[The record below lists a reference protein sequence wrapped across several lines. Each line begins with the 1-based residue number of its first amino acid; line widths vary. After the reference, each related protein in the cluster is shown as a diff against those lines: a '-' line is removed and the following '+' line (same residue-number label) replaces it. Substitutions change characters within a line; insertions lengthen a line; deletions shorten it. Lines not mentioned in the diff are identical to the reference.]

1 MKDIWCL
8 AMLNLDPIETI
19 VYFGDYKGSNQC
31 PICKFRLLNP
41 QYMKKH
47 IYIQH
52 LKYKWLIDLNEQRE
66 KARTTDPIPCPYCGE
81 LLYDLSRHITVVH
94 NKTLRQF
101 HLEFPT
107 TPLTSLR
114 KATAQDL
121 NCEICGKSFKFKNVL
136 GKHIK
141 DCHPEVFN
149 ANRQKENEEY
159 RLKYKDTHTCP
170 ICNQKKF
177 NLIQHVHIKHKM
189 DWDEFCKVYNWD
201 VNDTCIMT
209 DTHKEKLSENKL
221 KFYQSDRGLKLRKK
235 HRQDFSCQ
243 NNPACKP
250 EARLKISQNAIKR
263 MNENPFFSRSY
274 GIKFEFNYR
283 DNHYSVRS
291 FEELKTLLALLIN
304 KIDFEYESCQETYDT
319 PEGKKTYL
327 PDFIINGSVFEL
339 KSSAS
344 GYYEKG
350 KMLDKYEFIQEHY
363 RKKGISFYIVS
374 YNTLKKL
381 FNLKINYNIYELCKD
396 MLDSDNMKITHINFH
411 KNSTILSNITP
422 DYKSHKNIIFKTLTK
437 GKKMQWKD
445 IKSAEVIS
453 HEGFVYD
460 IELKDNH
467 YFASNNIISHNCRLR
482 NEVTNNEFSY
492 SLGAGGVA
500 TGSKNVITININRL
514 IQDNRDIVEEVRKVH
529 KYQLAF
535 EDLYQEYFKSNMMPL
550 YSGGF
555 ISLDKQYLTVGI
567 NGVVEA
573 AEYLGYEI
581 SNNQP
586 YKDWVSSLLKKI
598 YDENRKAAKE
608 YGVKFNTEFTPC
620 ESLGAKNAMW
630 DKADGYKVPRDCYNS
645 YLYKVEDNEISVLDK
660 FALHG
665 KQTTQYLDGGSAYHC
680 NLESYPTQEGFKKLI
695 DVAVKEGCEYF
706 CFNVLITGCDDCGH
720 IDKQTLQQCP
730 KCKSKNIWHAT
741 RVIGYLKKISDFST
755 ARQNEASLRYYDTK
769 TK

>member
-1 MKDIWCL
+1 
-8 AMLNLDPIETI
+8 MLNLDPIETI
-19 VYFGDYKGSNQC
+19 VYSGDYKGSNQC
-31 PICKFRLLNP
+31 PICNFRLLNP

-47 IYIQH
+47 IYVQH
-52 LKYKWLIDLNEQRE
+52 LKYKWFIDLNEQRE
-66 KARTTDPIPCPYCGE
+66 KARTTDPLPCPYCGE

-94 NKTLRQF
+94 KKSLRQF

-114 KATAQDL
+114 RTQEQDL
-121 NCEICGKSFKFKNVL
+121 NCEVCGKAFKFKNAL

-141 DCHPEVFN
+141 DCPPEVFN
-149 ANRQKENEEY
+149 ANRQKEDEEY

-177 NLIQHVHIKHKM
+177 NL
-189 DWDEFCKVYNWD
+189 
-201 VNDTCIMT
+201 
-209 DTHKEKLSENKL
+209 
-221 KFYQSDRGLKLRKK
+221 
-235 HRQDFSCQ
+235 
-243 NNPACKP
+243 
-250 EARLKISQNAIKR
+250 
-263 MNENPFFSRSY
+263 
-274 GIKFEFNYR
+274 
-283 DNHYSVRS
+283 
-291 FEELKTLLALLIN
+291 
-304 KIDFEYESCQETYDT
+304 
-319 PEGKKTYL
+319 
-327 PDFIINGSVFEL
+327 
-339 KSSAS
+339 
-344 GYYEKG
+344 
-350 KMLDKYEFIQEHY
+350 
-363 RKKGISFYIVS
+363 
-374 YNTLKKL
+374 
-381 FNLKINYNIYELCKD
+381 KINYNIYELCRN

-411 KNSTILSNITP
+411 KNSTILSEITP
-422 DYKSHKNIIFKTLTK
+422 DYKTHKNIIFKTLTK
-437 GKKMQWKD
+437 GKKMKWKD
-445 IKSAEVIS
+445 ISSAEVIP

-467 YFASNNIISHNCRLR
+467 YFAANSIISHNCRLR
-482 NEVTNNEFSY
+482 NEVTDNEFSY

-555 ISLDKQYLTVGI
+555 ISLDKQYLTIGI

-581 SNNQP
+581 SDNQP

-608 YGVKFNTEFTPC
+608 YGIKFNTEFTPS
-620 ESLGAKNAMW
+620 ENLGVKNAMW
-630 DKADGYKVPRDCYNS
+630 DKADGYKVSRDCYNS

-730 KCKSKNIWHAT
+730 KCKSNNIWHAT

-755 ARQNEASLRYYDTK
+755 ARQNEASLRYYDNK